1 MRRLLLLPGIL
12 LASITFAQEFT
23 VTPASLNFGTV
34 NEISIDSLPVTI
46 QNNSNLALTVTG
58 YRFYNI
64 YGAPAFSTNALQIVI
79 PANSNNTIYIRFH
92 PKHNITHN
100 SELLIDN
107 DGHRGPLR
115 VDLTGQGTYSYPYYS
130 TTQNLEEEALKLE
143 LKSITGNGIMPLD
156 YFTARDSMFMSI
168 DNKKVNGQG
177 ATQNTIECIY
187 TGRNAVGYTDRVDCQ
202 SNYSFNTEHTFPQG
216 FFNSVEPERSDL
228 HHLFPTD
235 DAANSERS
243 NNPFGTVT
251 NPTWTQGGSKSN
263 GVKFEPRDVQK
274 GKSARAMFYFLT
286 RYQNYTGFVTQT
298 DENYLRQWNTQ
309 FPPDIIEVNRNQKI
323 STIQMNR
330 NPFVD
335 YPQFVDRINSFIQT
349 STAPV
354 NYALDLADDTIDFGI
369 ANPLTAGD
377 FRFWI
382 VNKGN
387 QPFALNNFS
396 LSNLTTF
403 AFANGTGS
411 NITLQPGEAINVDIE
426 IASPPPGI
434 ANAFLTFDRT
444 FSTTVQVTIPIRAQ
458 ISLTGI
464 ADVNASSFN
473 VYPNPFTE
481 SFCAENVS
489 ARVQYRL
496 TDVTGR
502 TLSVSDENCFYNL
515 ENFPAG
521 MYLLQQVS
529 SQQIRTVKLVKN

>member
-1 MRRLLLLPGIL
+1 MRRLLPLPGIL

-23 VTPASLNFGTV
+23 VSPAALNFGTV
-34 NEISIDSLPVTI
+34 NEISIDSLPLTI

-64 YGAPAFSTNALQIVI
+64 YGAPAFSTGSAQFVI
-79 PANSNNTIYIRFH
+79 PANSNNTIYVRFH

-100 SELLIDN
+100 TELLIDN

-115 VDLTGQGTYSYPYYS
+115 VDLTGQGTYSHPYYS
-130 TTQNLEEEALKLE
+130 TTQNLQEEALKLE
-143 LKSITGNGIMPLD
+143 LKSITGNGVFHLD

-177 ATQNTIECIY
+177 ASQNTIECIY
-187 TGRNAVGYTDRVDCQ
+187 TGRNAIGYIDRVDCQ
-202 SNYSFNTEHTFPQG
+202 SNHSFNTEHTFPQG
-216 FFNSVEPERSDL
+216 FFNSIEPERSDI

-243 NNPFGTVT
+243 NNPFGIVT
-251 NPTWTQGGSKSN
+251 SPTWQQGGSKSN
-263 GVKFEPRDVQK
+263 SFKFEPRDVQK

-286 RYQNYTGFVTQT
+286 RYVNYTGFVTQT

-309 FPPDIIEVNRNQKI
+309 FPPDAIEINRNQKI
-323 STIQMNR
+323 STIQFNR

-349 STAPV
+349 SVAPV

-377 FRFWI
+377 FSFWI

-387 QPFALNNFS
+387 QPVA
-396 LSNLTTF
+396 LSNFNLTNLTSF
-403 AFANGTGS
+403 AFANGTG
-411 NITLQPGEAINVDIE
+411 NNTTLQPGEAVNVDIE
-426 IASPPPGI
+426 IATPPPGI
-434 ANAFLTFDRT
+434 ANALLTFDRT
-444 FSTTVQVTIPIRAQ
+444 FSTTVQMTIPITAH

-464 ADVNASSFN
+464 ENVNTSILN
-473 VYPNPFTE
+473 VYPNPFTDR
-481 SFCAENVS
+481 FCAETGGIPG
-489 ARVQYRL
+489 QFRL
-496 TDVTGR
+496 TDITGR
-502 TLSVSDENCFYNL
+502 IILISDQNCFYEM
-515 ENFPAG
+515 ENMPAG

-529 SQQIRTVKLVKN
+529 PQQISTVKLVKN

>member
-23 VTPASLNFGTV
+23 VTPSTLNFGTV
-34 NEISIDSLPVTI
+34 NETNIDSLPLTI
-46 QNNSNLALTVTG
+46 QNNSNLALTVSG
-58 YRFYNI
+58 YRFYNT
-64 YGAPAFSTNALQIVI
+64 YGAPAFSTTSTQLVI

-92 PKHNITHN
+92 PRHNIAHN
-100 SELLIDN
+100 TELLIDN

-115 VDLTGQGTYSYPYYS
+115 VDLTGQGTYTNPYYV
-130 TTQNLEEEALKLE
+130 TTQNLQEEALKLE
-143 LKSITGNGIMPLD
+143 LKSITGNGVFHLD

-177 ATQNTIECIY
+177 ATQNSIECIY
-187 TGRNAVGYTDRVDCQ
+187 TGRNAIGYIDRVDCQ

-216 FFNSVEPERSDL
+216 FFNSIEPERSDL

-243 NNPFGTVT
+243 NNPFGIVT
-251 NPTWTQGGSKSN
+251 SPTWQQGGSKSN
-263 GVKFEPRDVQK
+263 GFKFEPRDVQK

-286 RYQNYTGFVTQT
+286 RYVNYAGFVTQT

-309 FPPDIIEVNRNQKI
+309 FPPDAIEINRNQKI
-323 STIQMNR
+323 STIQFNR

-349 STAPV
+349 SLAPV

-377 FRFWI
+377 FSFWI

-387 QPFALNNFS
+387 QPVALNNFN

-403 AFANGTGS
+403 AFANGTG
-411 NITLQPGEAINVDIE
+411 NNTTLQPGEAVTVDIE

-444 FSTTVQVTIPIRAQ
+444 FSTTVQITIPITAQ

-464 ADVNASSFN
+464 DNVSAGTFS
-473 VYPNPFTE
+473 VYPNPFTD
-481 SFCAENVS
+481 SFCAATGVGDG
-489 ARVQYRL
+489 QFLL
-496 TDVTGR
+496 TDITGR
-502 TLSVSDENCFYNL
+502 IIRISDQNCFYDMEDL
-515 ENFPAG
+515 PAG
-521 MYLLQQVS
+521 MYLLQQIS
-529 SQQIRTVKLVKN
+529 SKQISTVKLVKN